1 MTRVGACIFVAVAS
15 TSWTGAAH
23 AQFNG
28 KPMRPKSN
36 CARQLS
42 IVWST
47 SQANSDRGTGFRT
60 G

>member
-28 KPMRPKSN
+28 HHLLGDYGLL
-36 CARQLS
+36 AG
-42 IVWST
+42 
-47 SQANSDRGTGFRT
+47 SQSEPGLYATVLYYRFGTD
-60 G
+60 